1 MTPDQQPPASSHQPR
16 PKPVWLKRLAW
27 LVGLWLASI
36 LVLGVATFGLKFLM
50 RAVGF
55 HI

>member
-1 MTPDQQPPASSHQPR
+1 MTAPNQKPDSKN
-16 PKPVWLKRLAW
+16 KPWLKRLAW

-36 LVLGVATFGLKFLM
+36 LVLSIATFGLKFVM

-55 HI
+55 HT